1 MESILELK
9 NIVKSYPGVMALKGI
24 SITFKQGEVHA
35 IVGENGAGKSTLIKS
50 IAGAIN
56 ADSGEIIIDGQ
67 SFEKLTPKM
76 AKDLGVEVIYQE
88 FNLVESLSA
97 AENIFLGEKFGKLV
111 NYRLLEKKAKE
122 LFEKFNVDIDPQVI
136 VSDLTPAHMQIVEIC
151 KAISKK
157 VKILVMDEPTAP
169 LTVSEVDSL
178 FKVITTLKNQGI
190 TIIYISHRIDEIFA
204 ICDRVSVLR
213 DGQYVATKNTSDTNR
228 QDLISL
234 MVGREIKDV
243 YLKKDYSRNEVAL
256 EIESF
261 CGKGIDNI
269 SFQIKKGEILG
280 FSGLV
285 GAGRT
290 ELMRLIV
297 GADKKKSGT
306 VIKSGQKLEINSP
319 RDAMIHGIG
328 LIPEDRKQHGV
339 FLDMSIEW
347 NISIGVIR
355 ELSRYM
361 IVDRKKEAGL
371 GEEYSKSLR
380 IKAPSLKQLVKNL
393 SGGNQQKVVLAKIL
407 ALKTDILIFDEPTR
421 GIDIGAREEIYSLM
435 IDLVKEGKS
444 IIMISS
450 DMEELLG
457 MSDRI
462 LVISEGRL
470 TGEVQKKDFSQEL
483 ILEMASVDKGG
494 NADHE

>member
-1 MESILELK
+1 
-9 NIVKSYPGVMALKGI
+9 MALKGI
-24 SITFKQGEVHA
+24 SLTINQGEVHA

-50 IAGAIN
+50 ISGAITP
-56 ADSGEIIIDGQ
+56 DSGEIIINGQ
-67 SFEKLTPKM
+67 RVDKLTPKV

-97 AENIFLGEKFGKLV
+97 AENIFLGERFGKLV
-111 NYRLLEKKAKE
+111 DYRLLDEKARV
-122 LFEKFNVDIDPQVI
+122 LFDQFNVRIDPKTI
-136 VSDLTPAHMQIVEIC
+136 IADLTPAHMQIVEIC
-151 KAISKK
+151 KAISKN

-169 LTVSEVDSL
+169 LTVSEVESL
-178 FKVITTLKNQGI
+178 FKVINTLKSRGI
-190 TIIYISHRIDEIFA
+190 TIIYISHRLDEIFA
-204 ICDRVSVLR
+204 VCDRVSVLR

-228 QDLISL
+228 QELIGL

-243 YLKKDYSRNEVAL
+243 YSKEDLSEKAIAL
-256 EIESF
+256 EIRNF
-261 CGKGIDNI
+261 CGKGVNDI
-269 SFQIKKGEILG
+269 SFSLKKGEILG

-297 GADKKKSGT
+297 GADKKQSGT
-306 VIKSGQKLEINSP
+306 VIKSGKEISIASP
-319 RDAMIHGIG
+319 RDAMIQGIG

-339 FLDMSIEW
+339 FLDMGIGW

-355 ELSRYM
+355 EISKFM
-361 IVDRKKEAGL
+361 FVDRKKEMAL
-371 GEEYSKSLR
+371 GDEYSKSLR
-380 IKAPSLKQLVKNL
+380 IKTPSLEQLVRNL

-407 ALKTDILIFDEPTR
+407 ALKSDIIIFDEPTR

-435 IDLVKEGKS
+435 VDLVRSGKS

-462 LVISEGRL
+462 LVISEGHL
-470 TGEVQKKDFSQEL
+470 VGEVRKKDFCQEL
-483 ILEMASVDKGG
+483 VLEMASANKERKLENGKR
-494 NADHE
+494 

>member
-1 MESILELK
+1 MDTVLELK
-9 NIVKSYPGVMALKGI
+9 NIVKTYPGVKALKGI
-24 SITFKQGEVHA
+24 SLTFNQGEVHA

-50 IAGAIN
+50 IAGAIT
-56 ADSGEIIIDGQ
+56 ADSGEIIISGERY
-67 SFEKLTPKM
+67 EKLTPKI

-111 NYRLLEKKAKE
+111 DYSILETKAKA
-122 LFEKFNVDIDPQVI
+122 LFDLFNVKIDPGTI
-136 VSDLTPAHMQIVEIC
+136 VSELTPAHMQIVEIC
-151 KAISKK
+151 KAISKN

-169 LTVSEVDSL
+169 LTVSEVDAL
-178 FKVITTLKNQGI
+178 FEVIKTLKQRGI
-190 TIIYISHRIDEIFA
+190 TIIYISHRLDEIFA

-213 DGQYVATKNTSDTNR
+213 DGQYIATKNTQDTNR
-228 QDLISL
+228 QELISL
-234 MVGREIKDV
+234 MVGREIQDV
-243 YLKKDYSRNEVAL
+243 YAKENLSQEDSVL
-256 EIESF
+256 EIKGI
-261 CGKGIDNI
+261 CGKGVNNI
-269 SFQIKKGEILG
+269 SFHLKKGEILG

-290 ELMRLIV
+290 ELVRLIV
-297 GADKKKSGT
+297 GADKKTAGKI
-306 VIKSGQKLEINSP
+306 IKFGQEIKIANP
-319 RDAMIHGIG
+319 REAMLQGIA

-347 NISIGVIR
+347 NISICVIR
-355 ELSRYM
+355 EISRHLL
-361 IVDRKKEAGL
+361 VDRKREADL
-371 GEEYSKSLR
+371 GNEYSDSLR
-380 IKAPSLKQLVKNL
+380 IKTPSLSQMVKNL

-407 ALKTDILIFDEPTR
+407 AMNTDIIIFDEPTR

-435 IDLVKEGKS
+435 VELVKKGKS

-462 LVISEGRL
+462 LVICEGSL
-470 TGEVQKKDFSQEL
+470 VGEVSKKDFNQEL
-483 ILEMASVDKGG
+483 ILEMASV
-494 NADHE
+494 N